1 MTDDAREYVIRIV
14 DQVHNLQAFLMNM
27 FLQRYFKLKSFTSS
41 IQQIK
46 QSSTSKSLFCC
57 CLEILFIHGEA
68 GSVELSQPIRR
79 RVTFADCA
87 KVENQLRRNHY
98 YKNWSLNM
106 CNSFPSFECVSSF
119 ECRNNFI
126 CRHFAGKLL
135 HEEWEICDQI
145 TCSSETFV

>member
-1 MTDDAREYVIRIV
+1 MTDDAREYMIRIV
-14 DQVHNLQAFLMNM
+14 DQVHNLQTLLMNM

-87 KVENQLRRNHY
+87 KVENQLRRNQY
-98 YKNWSLNM
+98 YKNWYLNIYTYYK
-106 CNSFPSFECVSSF
+106 CENFVCVCVYYQTPLPFLARFGSNFEQSY
-119 ECRNNFI
+119 E
-126 CRHFAGKLL
+126 
-135 HEEWEICDQI
+135 
-145 TCSSETFV
+145 